1 MNELYAPLPSS
12 LFSGKVPA
20 KQILKFLDTY
30 RRGSPHGLPP
40 VFVLPAPYQFPRVE
54 YTTTD
59 NIGSKD
65 HIQK

>member
-30 RRGSPHGLPP
+30 RRGSLHGPP
-40 VFVLPAPYQFPRVE
+40 PAFILLAPYQFPRVE
-54 YTTTD
+54 YATTD
-59 NIGSKD
+59 SIGNKD
-65 HIQK
+65 HFQK